1 MSTFHIEASSGAFAE
16 TVLMP
21 GDPLRAKYIAENH
34 LGDVKQVNQLRNML
48 AFTGFYKG
56 KQVSVMGSGM
66 GIPSISLYAHE
77 LFSDFNVQNI
87 IRVGSCGA
95 LQADIQLNDI
105 VIAMGA
111 CTDSNVN
118 RLRANGADFA
128 AIADFGLL
136 RAAVDACH
144 QHGLKCHVGNVFSTD
159 TFYSEFPDTNDA
171 LARLGVMAAEME
183 AAGLYG
189 VAAQMG
195 KKALAINTVS
205 DNLVDDTH
213 LTPEQRQTGF
223 DQMINVA
230 LSIAITE

>member
-1 MSTFHIEASSGAFAE
+1 MSTFHIEAKPGTFAE

-21 GDPLRAKYIAENH
+21 GDPLRAKYITEH
-34 LGDVKQVNQLRNML
+34 YLDDVKQVNQLRNML
-48 AFTGFYKG
+48 AFTGFYQG
-56 KQVSVMGSGM
+56 KKVSVMGSGM

-77 LFSDFNVQNI
+77 LFSDFGVQNI

-136 RAAVDACH
+136 KMAVDACNEH
-144 QHGLKCHVGNVFSTD
+144 SLKCHVGNVFPPILFTLN
-159 TFYSEFPDTNDA
+159 F
-171 LARLGVMAAEME
+171 R
-183 AAGLYG
+183 
-189 VAAQMG
+189 
-195 KKALAINTVS
+195 
-205 DNLVDDTH
+205 
-213 LTPEQRQTGF
+213 TP
-223 DQMINVA
+223 MNH
-230 LSIAITE
+230 

>member
-1 MSTFHIEASSGAFAE
+1 MSTFHIEAKPDAFAE

-21 GDPLRAKYIAENH
+21 GDPLRAKYIAEH
-34 LGDVKQVNQLRNML
+34 YLEDVKQVNQLRNML
-48 AFTGFYKG
+48 AFTGFYQG

-77 LFSDFNVQNI
+77 LFSDFDVQNI

-136 RAAVDACH
+136 KLAVDACH
-144 QHGLKCHVGNVFSTD
+144 QHSLKCHVGNVFSTD
-159 TFYSEFPDTNDA
+159 TFYSEFPDTNES

-230 LSIAITE
+230 LSIAIAE